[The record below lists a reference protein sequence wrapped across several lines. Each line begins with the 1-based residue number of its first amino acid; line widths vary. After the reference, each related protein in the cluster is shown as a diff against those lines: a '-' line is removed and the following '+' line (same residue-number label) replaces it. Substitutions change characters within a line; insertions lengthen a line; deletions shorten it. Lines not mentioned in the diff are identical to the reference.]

1 MQFLPWKDCNAQ
13 RTVGAGFD
21 AVRLDFSLIFG
32 LVVESHFCGLCCNAR
47 SLTGIFT
54 LAQNMGSAVHRWLQA
69 WNMDPSITWTLLL
82 RTWNQKIT
90 SNSSVF
96 FAQLT
101 YIVGGVWGLL
111 GLHRR
116 LVDSTGLV
124 EKSQAGAILR
134 GVWGWGGY
142 HSQLLQMDGHWGALQ
157 IKCDYLSIQSNR
169 KKNKYVIK
177 ESKKKKTRW
186 VMALHFPII

>member
-1 MQFLPWKDCNAQ
+1 MERLQCPENSWCRIWRGATWFFTQFWPRCRKPF
-13 RTVGAGFD
+13 V
-21 AVRLDFSLIFG
+21 
-32 LVVESHFCGLCCNAR
+32 GLCCNAR

-54 LAQNMGSAVHRWLQA
+54 LAQNMGSAVHRWLQS

-82 RTWNQKIT
+82 RTWKQKII

-116 LVDSTGLV
+116 LVDSAGLV

-142 HSQLLQMDGHWGALQ
+142 HSQFIADGRTLRSPANKMWLFE
-157 IKCDYLSIQSNR
+157 YPIQSEE
-169 KKNKYVIK
+169 KQICDKG
-177 ESKKKKTRW
+177 E
-186 VMALHFPII
+186 